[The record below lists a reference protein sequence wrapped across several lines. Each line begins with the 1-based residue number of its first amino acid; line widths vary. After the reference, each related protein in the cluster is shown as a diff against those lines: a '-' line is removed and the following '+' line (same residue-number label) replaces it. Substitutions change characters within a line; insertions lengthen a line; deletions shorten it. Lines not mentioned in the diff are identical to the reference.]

1 MTLCFIKI
9 NLDGTLM
16 RFPGN
21 HLVNHLV
28 WVIYICQKKNKL
40 VYDIIITLNMSSRL
54 TFDADCDAHSVVIF
68 RMMGT
73 TLTRS
78 LTG

>member
-1 MTLCFIKI
+1 MLYKDKLRWYTHALSWQPSGKPSCLG
-9 NLDGTLM
+9 NLYL
-16 RFPGN
+16 PE
-21 HLVNHLV
+21 
-28 WVIYICQKKNKL
+28 KNKL